1 MPAHRIDV
9 HHHVMPPRYVEIVGA
24 ERVYRQSAGKV
35 PPQLAGWSPGRAIE
49 ELDRS
54 GVATAINSLSSP
66 GTWFG
71 DVAKGRRVSRE
82 VNDYSAQ
89 VARDYPGRFGV
100 FASLPL
106 PDVDGS
112 LREIEYAYDVLKADG
127 VVLMTSYDN
136 RWPGEKEFAP
146 VFDELNRRKAVVFF
160 HPCTPGCCQGLIT
173 NVSDSAIEFLFDTVR
188 TVTSLLYSGTL
199 SRCAETRFIFC
210 HNGSAVPLLKD
221 RICSQWGRNK
231 ELFSRLVPNG
241 PEHELHK
248 LFYECAG
255 STFRECYAPLMELV
269 SVEQMLFGSDY
280 PWGRLTIQQTI
291 DGLLK
296 QGFSPAELRLI
307 ERENALGLF
316 PRFR

>member
-9 HHHVMPPRYVEIVGA
+9 HHHVMPPRYVDMVGA
-24 ERVYRQSAGKV
+24 ERVYRQSGGKV
-35 PPQLAGWSPGRAIE
+35 PPQLQGWSPKRAVE
-49 ELDRS
+49 EMDKS
-54 GVATAINSLSSP
+54 GVAIAINSLSSP

-71 DVAKGRRVSRE
+71 DIEQGRRVSRE

-89 VARDYPGRFGV
+89 VARDNPGRFGT
-100 FASLPL
+100 FAALPL
-106 PDVDGS
+106 PDVEGS
-112 LREIEYAYDVLKADG
+112 LREIEYAFDTLKADG

-146 VFDELNRRKAVVFF
+146 VFDELNRRKTVVFF
-160 HPCTPGCCQGLIT
+160 HPCTPGCCEGLIT

-188 TVTSLLYSGTL
+188 TVTSLLYSGTF
-199 SRCAETRFIFC
+199 SRCSDIRFIFC

-221 RICSQWGRNK
+221 RICSQWPRNK
-231 ELFSRLVPNG
+231 ELFSRLIPNG
-241 PEHELHK
+241 PEYELRK

-255 STFRECYAPLMELV
+255 SSFRECFAPLMELV
-269 SVEQMLFGSDY
+269 TVRQILFGSDY
-280 PWGRLTIQQTI
+280 PWGRLSIQQTI
-291 DGLLK
+291 DGVLK

-316 PRFR
+316 PRFA

>member
-1 MPAHRIDV
+1 MPAQRIDV

-35 PPQLAGWSPGRAIE
+35 PPQLAGWSPGRALE

-112 LREIEYAYDVLKADG
+112 LREIE
-127 VVLMTSYDN
+127 
-136 RWPGEKEFAP
+136 
-146 VFDELNRRKAVVFF
+146 
-160 HPCTPGCCQGLIT
+160 
-173 NVSDSAIEFLFDTVR
+173 
-188 TVTSLLYSGTL
+188 
-199 SRCAETRFIFC
+199 
-210 HNGSAVPLLKD
+210 
-221 RICSQWGRNK
+221 
-231 ELFSRLVPNG
+231 
-241 PEHELHK
+241 
-248 LFYECAG
+248 
-255 STFRECYAPLMELV
+255 
-269 SVEQMLFGSDY
+269 
-280 PWGRLTIQQTI
+280 
-291 DGLLK
+291 
-296 QGFSPAELRLI
+296 
-307 ERENALGLF
+307 
-316 PRFR
+316 